1 MKKMI
6 SHRGSGK
13 PYPVKKSYNHAGD
26 KSSKGVGAH
35 ATHGGKSKAKK

>member
-1 MKKMI
+1 MKKI
-6 SHRGSGK
+6 TDHRVHGK

-35 ATHGGKSKAKK
+35 ATHSGKSKAKK